1 MCIIWTN
8 KELNIINMRGAATKI
23 IEVTCLLWNMRFE
36 VLTTVKMETMV
47 IRLMPKFRRKLLLAS

>member
-23 IEVTCLLWNMRFE
+23 IKVTCLLWNMRFE